1 MKLKTLVISFIL
13 VLSVILSCSCNES
26 ESSSQSLENSS
37 SKLDVSTVSS
47 DSSSKVDE
55 TQSKEISSDNGGK
68 FADEGELKLRIFKMG
83 KSDAYLFRTSS
94 KTVLIDCG
102 DVDDAQE
109 ILDYFT
115 EKSIDRIDYLILTHF
130 DKKSIGGAANLVSSL
145 NVGTVYE
152 PDYTKKNTEYIDFS
166 SALSNKNI
174 SSNKVNSDIYFEVD
188 GVSFKISPC
197 EKSYYSDDNNY
208 SLMIS
213 VVHGDNSFLFVGD
226 AKADRISEII
236 SAGEVKHDFLMI
248 PDNGTLDPKTEAL
261 IDAVSPT
268 SVAITCSEKN
278 PASAEV
284 LQMLSTKG
292 INTYLTTNGSI
303 RITSDGSE
311 IIYEQ

>member
-1 MKLKTLVISFIL
+1 MKIKTLVISFIL

-26 ESSSQSLENSS
+26 DSSSQSLENSS
-37 SKLDVSTVSS
+37 SKLDDSTVST
-47 DSSSKVDE
+47 DSSSKADE
-55 TQSKEISSDNGGK
+55 TKSEEISSDNSGK

-94 KTVLIDCG
+94 KTILIDCG

-130 DKKSIGGAANLVSSL
+130 DKKSIGGAATLVSSL
-145 NVGTVYE
+145 KVGTVYE

-166 SALSNKNI
+166 SALANKNI
-174 SSNKVNSDIYFEVD
+174 SSNKVNSDISFEVD

-213 VVHGDNSFLFVGD
+213 VVHGENSFLFVGD

-236 SAGEVKHDFLMI
+236 SVGEVKHDFLMI

-284 LQMLSTKG
+284 LQMLSSKG

-303 RITSDGSE
+303 RISSDGSE